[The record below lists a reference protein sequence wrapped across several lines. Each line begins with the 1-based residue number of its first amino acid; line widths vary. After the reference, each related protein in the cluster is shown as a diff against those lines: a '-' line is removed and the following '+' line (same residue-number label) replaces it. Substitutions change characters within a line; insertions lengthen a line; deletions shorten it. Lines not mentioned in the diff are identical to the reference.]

1 MSASS
6 KRRLAKRFVPLALL
20 AVISIAAW
28 LVPSALGAS
37 SSVDAIVIV
46 AWLAVMA
53 LLLFDSYRRDHKRT
67 QFLNTFYVDAKN
79 HRMFSPSSGLISYP
93 NGAYLIDVMA
103 IALVNESGAQHVE
116 PPADFVPTCVV
127 ETSEFAYVRDPR
139 INASAPISRADDVTI
154 TQWEGVICDLSTD
167 KEKAFASPFDLEDV
181 FNPCMGCTASGGQ
194 TSRTMGDAF
203 QSMQFQSSDS
213 VYAMTKRM

>member
-46 AWLAVMA
+46 AWLAVMV
-53 LLLFDSYRRDHKRT
+53 LLLFDSYRRDRKRT

-93 NGAYLIDVMA
+93 NGAYLIDMMA
-103 IALVNESGAQHVE
+103 VSLVNESGAPHAE
-116 PPADFVPTCVV
+116 PPADFVPTCVI

-139 INASAPISRADDVTI
+139 IDVSAPISRADDVTV
-154 TQWEGVICDLSTD
+154 TRWEGTICDLSTD
-167 KEKAFASPFDLEDV
+167 KERVFSSPFDLEDV
-181 FNPCMGCTASGGQ
+181 FNPRMGCTASRGHS
-194 TSRTMGDAF
+194 SRTMGDTL
-203 QSMQFQSSDS
+203 QRVQFQSGDS
-213 VYAMTKRM
+213 VYAMTKRL